1 MTNSLRSDAQRT
13 HRRILQAAAT
23 VLAVDP
29 TAGMDVIAQRAGIGR
44 ATLYRHFATREDLH
58 TALRER
64 FVGLL
69 ETAAAT
75 SRAQTDP
82 REAIRVF
89 VDAGVRA
96 VAESC
101 PFAELNSE
109 LVVDDRVTVAIERT
123 IDIFV
128 ERATAQDCLRAGV
141 DAAWVYIVGKALIDA
156 GAREVA
162 LGADIDV
169 VASRVAETVT
179 AALVR

>member
-1 MTNSLRSDAQRT
+1 MTSPLRIDAQRT
-13 HRRILQAAAT
+13 HGRILQAAAT

-58 TALRER
+58 AALRER

-69 ETAAAT
+69 ETAAAA
-75 SRAQTDP
+75 SRAQADP

-101 PFAELNSE
+101 PFAEANSDLE
-109 LVVDDRVTVAIERT
+109 VDDRVTVAIERA
-123 IDIFV
+123 IAMFI
-128 ERATAQDCLRAGV
+128 ERATAQGCLRAGV
-141 DAAWVYIVGKALIDA
+141 DTAWVYLVGQALIDA
-156 GAREVA
+156 GARQIA
-162 LGADIDV
+162 LGADVNV
-169 VASRVAETVT
+169 VAPRVADTVA